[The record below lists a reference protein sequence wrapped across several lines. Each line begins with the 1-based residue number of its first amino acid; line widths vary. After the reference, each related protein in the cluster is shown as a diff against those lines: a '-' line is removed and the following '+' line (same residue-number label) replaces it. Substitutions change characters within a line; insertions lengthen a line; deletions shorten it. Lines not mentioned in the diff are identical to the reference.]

1 MGRELGC
8 GAHGIVKIIHGMKL
22 VVKIGHKDIIRRE
35 ASFYLRARLHQGLP
49 MLADFGAFDIDG
61 SNGCA
66 LILELA
72 MPMDDAHVCA
82 IFVSVAVCLLTHSC
96 AQGPIRDHQCCG

>member
-1 MGRELGC
+1 MN
-8 GAHGIVKIIHGMKL
+8 L
-22 VVKIGHKDIIRRE
+22 VVKIGRKDIIRRE

-72 MPMDDAHVCA
+72 TPMDDGAHVCA
-82 IFVSVAVCLLTHSC
+82 IFVHVTVCLLTHSC
-96 AQGPIRDHQCCG
+96 AQGPIRDRQCRG